1 MDKSLITKFF
11 NQFEAVVTQAAS
23 GQEVWYARDLQPLL
37 DYAKWDN
44 FVQVIEKAKTA
55 CSNSKQ
61 SVIDHFADVSK
72 MIDLGKGGQRQI
84 DDIRLTRYA
93 CYLIAQNADSKKLP
107 VAFAQTYFAVQTR
120 KQELIEQNMAD
131 QERLAARAKLT
142 ETEKQLSGVLY
153 QHGVDDKGFG
163 LVRAMGD
170 KALFGGRD
178 TTTMKHQL
186 GVKENRPLADFLPTV
201 LLKAKEFAA
210 AITSFNVQKES
221 LYGVNQVTTEHITN
235 NQAVRG
241 TLQERGITPEHLP
254 PAEDIKKLVTRV
266 KQTQKVST
274 KSKPSLN

>member
-1 MDKSLITKFF
+1 
-11 NQFEAVVTQAAS
+11 
-23 GQEVWYARDLQPLL
+23 
-37 DYAKWDN
+37 
-44 FVQVIEKAKTA
+44 
-55 CSNSKQ
+55 
-61 SVIDHFADVSK
+61 
-72 MIDLGKGGQRQI
+72 
-84 DDIRLTRYA
+84 
-93 CYLIAQNADSKKLP
+93 
-107 VAFAQTYFAVQTR
+107 
-120 KQELIEQNMAD
+120 
-131 QERLAARAKLT
+131 
-142 ETEKQLSGVLY
+142 VLY

-178 TTTMKHQL
+178 TATMKHQL

-221 LYGVNQVTTEHITN
+221 LYGVKQVTTEHITN

-241 TLQERGITPEHLP
+241 TLQERGITPERLP